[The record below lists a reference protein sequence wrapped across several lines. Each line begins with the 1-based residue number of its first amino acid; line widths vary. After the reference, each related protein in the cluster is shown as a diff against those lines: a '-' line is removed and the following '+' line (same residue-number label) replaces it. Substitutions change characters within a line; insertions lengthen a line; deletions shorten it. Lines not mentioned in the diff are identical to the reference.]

1 VEIYRTKE
9 VLFAHDALFLICVDS
24 HWRLRQTGGSWSHS
38 ALGASNGALP
48 DPRATLWGGVQ
59 MKKLALNKETL
70 RILEEPSLEVVMGG
84 GVVRDSQPTCYLPS
98 RPCVD

>member
-1 VEIYRTKE
+1 
-9 VLFAHDALFLICVDS
+9 
-24 HWRLRQTGGSWSHS
+24 
-38 ALGASNGALP
+38 
-48 DPRATLWGGVQ
+48 